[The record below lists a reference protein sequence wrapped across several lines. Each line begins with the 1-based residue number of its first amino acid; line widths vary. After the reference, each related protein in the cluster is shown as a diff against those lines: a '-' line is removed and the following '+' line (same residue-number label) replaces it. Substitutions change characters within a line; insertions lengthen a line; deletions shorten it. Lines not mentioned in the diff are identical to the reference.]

1 MASTLTTTPAA
12 EITARLD
19 RLPMTRHM
27 WMLVLLI
34 SLGGWFDTYA
44 IFLTG
49 SIAPG
54 MFADKIFTPTTVSLF
69 GFTGLASFIAA
80 LFAGLF
86 IGTMFFTRAADRF
99 GRRMVFTFSLVW
111 YCVATLIMAFQST
124 PAAIN
129 FWRFVAGV
137 GIGVELVTVDTFI
150 SELVPKRAR
159 GRIFAVQQSIGF
171 IPVPLVGLLAWLLN
185 PIAPLGL
192 SGWRWVVII
201 GSVGA
206 LIVWFVR
213 LKLPESPRWLAQ
225 QGRVAEADKIMS
237 AIEAQVARECG
248 GTLPAVDPPV
258 PEDPRK
264 GTLREIFNP
273 TYRSRT
279 IMLSIAN
286 FCQTIGFYGFANW
299 VPTLLIAKGIH
310 VSQTLEYSFIIAF
323 AYPIFPLIS
332 TLFADRIERKW
343 QVCLSCIGI
352 AAFGIAFAF
361 QTEALPLIIIG
372 TFQTM
377 MNAWLSFSAHNYQS
391 ELFPTRIRAT
401 AVGFVYSWSRFST
414 IFTGFFIAAILQQ
427 FGVPG
432 VFMFVASA
440 MAVVVLSIAVWGPR
454 TNHLSLEEIARVSP
468 AEGEPI
474 PVRVRGA

>member
-1 MASTLTTTPAA
+1 MASGLIVTPAA

-86 IGTMFFTRAADRF
+86 IGTMFFTQAADRF
-99 GRRMVFTFSLVW
+99 GRRAVFTYSLVW
-111 YCVATLIMAFQST
+111 YCIATLVMAFQYT
-124 PAAIN
+124 PN
-129 FWRFVAGV
+129 GVNLWRFIAGI

-159 GRIFAVQQSIGF
+159 GKIFAIQQSIGF
-171 IPVPLVGLLAWLLN
+171 IPVPVVALLAWLLN
-185 PIAPLGL
+185 PTAPFGL

-206 LIVWFVR
+206 IIVWFVR
-213 LKLPESPRWLAQ
+213 LRMPESPRWLAQ
-225 QGRVAEADKIMS
+225 QGRVDEADRVMC
-237 AIEAQVARECG
+237 AIEAKVAAEAG
-248 GTLPAVDPPV
+248 GPLPV
-258 PEDPRK
+258 PEAPVVEDPRK
-264 GTLREIFNP
+264 GKLSEIFNP

-279 IMLSIAN
+279 IMLSVAN
-286 FCQTIGFYGFANW
+286 FFQTIGFYGFANW
-299 VPTLLIAKGIH
+299 VPTLLIANGIH

-323 AYPIFPLIS
+323 AYPLFPLFS

-352 AAFGIAFAF
+352 AAFGVAFAF
-361 QTEALPLIIIG
+361 QTGAVALIIIG
-372 TFQTM
+372 TVQTM
-377 MNAWLSFSAHNYQS
+377 MNAWLSFSAHNYQA

-414 IFTGFFIAAILQQ
+414 IFTGFIIAATLQR

-432 VFMFVASA
+432 VFLFIAGA
-440 MAVVVLSIAVWGPR
+440 MAIVVVSVGLFGPR
-454 TNHLSLEEIARVSP
+454 TNRLSLEEIAR
-468 AEGEPI
+468 
-474 PVRVRGA
+474 PVGQES

>member
-1 MASTLTTTPAA
+1 MNSMLQATPAA

-54 MFADKIFTPTTVSLF
+54 MFADKIFTPTTVSFF

-80 LFAGLF
+80 LFTGLF
-86 IGTMFFTRAADRF
+86 IGTMFFTQAADRF
-99 GRRMVFTFSLVW
+99 GRRTVFTYSLVW
-111 YCVATLIMAFQST
+111 YCVATLVMAFQYT
-124 PAAIN
+124 PGGIN
-129 FWRFVAGV
+129 LWRMIAGI

-159 GRIFAVQQSIGF
+159 GKTFAIQQSIGF
-171 IPVPLVGLLAWLLN
+171 IPVPVVALLAWVLN
-185 PIAPLGL
+185 PLTPFGL

-206 LIVWFVR
+206 IIVWFVR

-225 QGRVAEADKIMS
+225 QGRLDEANRVMA
-237 AIEAQVARECG
+237 AIEAKVAAEAG
-248 GTLPAVDPPV
+248 SVLPAPEPPV
-258 PEDPRK
+258 AEDPRK
-264 GTLREIFNP
+264 GTLAEIFNR

-279 IMLSIAN
+279 IMLSVAN
-286 FCQTIGFYGFANW
+286 FFQTIGFYGFANW

-323 AYPIFPLIS
+323 AYPLFPLLS
-332 TLFADRIERKW
+332 SLFADRIERKW

-352 AAFGIAFAF
+352 AVFGIAFSF
-361 QTEALPLIIIG
+361 QAEAVPLIIIG
-372 TFQTM
+372 TLQTM
-377 MNAWLSFSAHNYQS
+377 MNAWLSFSIHNYQS
-391 ELFPTRIRAT
+391 ELFPTRVRAR
-401 AVGFVYSWSRFST
+401 AVGFVYAWSRFSA
-414 IFTGFFIAAILQQ
+414 IFTGFIIAATLQR

-432 VFMFVASA
+432 VFMFVAGA
-440 MAVVVLSIAVWGPR
+440 MAVVVLSIAVFGPR
-454 TNHLSLEEIARVSP
+454 TNHRSLEEISR
-468 AEGEPI
+468 
-474 PVRVRGA
+474 PVAQRG

>member
-1 MASTLTTTPAA
+1 MDSTLMATPAA

-19 RLPMTRHM
+19 RLPMTRHI
-27 WMLVLLI
+27 WVLVLLI

-54 MFADKIFTPTTVSLF
+54 MFADKIFTPTTVSFF

-80 LFAGLF
+80 LFTGLF
-86 IGTMFFTRAADRF
+86 IGTMFFTQAADRF
-99 GRRMVFTFSLVW
+99 GRRTVFTYSLVW
-111 YCVATLIMAFQST
+111 YCVATLVMAFQT
-124 PAAIN
+124 TAGGIN
-129 FWRFVAGV
+129 LWRMIAGI

-159 GRIFAVQQSIGF
+159 GKTFAIQQSIGF
-171 IPVPLVGLLAWLLN
+171 IPVPLVALLAWVLN
-185 PIAPLGL
+185 PTAPFGL

-206 LIVWFVR
+206 IIVWFVR

-225 QGRVAEADKIMS
+225 QGRLAEADQVMRT
-237 AIEAQVARECG
+237 IEAKVAAQSG
-248 GTLPAVDPPV
+248 GTLPAPEPPV
-258 PEDPRK
+258 VEDPRK
-264 GTLREIFNP
+264 GKLVEIFNP

-279 IMLSIAN
+279 IMLSVAN
-286 FCQTIGFYGFANW
+286 FFQTIGFYGFANW

-323 AYPIFPLIS
+323 AYPIFPLLS
-332 TLFADRIERKW
+332 SLFADRIERKW
-343 QVCLSCIGI
+343 QVCLSCLGI
-352 AAFGIAFAF
+352 AVFGIAFSF
-361 QTEALPLIIIG
+361 QTEAVPLIIIG
-372 TFQTM
+372 TLQTM

-414 IFTGFFIAAILQQ
+414 IFTGFIIAAILQH
-427 FGVPG
+427 FGVPA
-432 VFMFVASA
+432 VFLFVACA
-440 MAVVVLSIAVWGPR
+440 MGVVILSIAMFGPR
-454 TNHLSLEEIARVSP
+454 TNHRSLEEISRHVP
-468 AEGEPI
+468 
-474 PVRVRGA
+474 RGNELQPDQVA

>member
-1 MASTLTTTPAA
+1 MASPLTVTPAA

-80 LFAGLF
+80 LFTGLF
-86 IGTMFFTRAADRF
+86 IGTMFFTQAADRF
-99 GRRMVFTFSLVW
+99 GRRTVFTYSLVW
-111 YCVATLIMAFQST
+111 YCLATLVMAFQTT
-124 PAAIN
+124 PN
-129 FWRFVAGV
+129 GVNLWRMIAGV

-159 GRIFAVQQSIGF
+159 GTTFALQQSIGF
-171 IPVPLVGLLAWLLN
+171 IPVPLVALLAWLLN
-185 PIAPLGL
+185 PTAPLGL

-206 LIVWFVR
+206 IIVWFVR

-225 QGRVAEADKIMS
+225 QGRLAEAEQVMN
-237 AIEAQVARECG
+237 AIERKVAAESG
-248 GTLPAVDPPV
+248 GVLPAPEPPV
-258 PEDPRK
+258 VEDPRA
-264 GTLREIFNP
+264 GRFAEIFNP
-273 TYRSRT
+273 PYRGRT
-279 IMLSIAN
+279 IMLSVAN
-286 FCQTIGFYGFANW
+286 FFQTIGFYGFANW

-323 AYPIFPLIS
+323 AYPLFPLVS
-332 TLFADRIERKW
+332 TVFADRIERKW
-343 QVCLSCIGI
+343 QVCLSCVGI
-352 AAFGIAFAF
+352 AVFGILFSV
-361 QTEALPLIIIG
+361 QTEAVPLIIIG
-372 TFQTM
+372 TLQTM

-391 ELFPTRIRAT
+391 ELFPTRVRAR

-414 IFTGFFIAAILQQ
+414 IFTGFFIAAILQR

-440 MAVVVLSIAVWGPR
+440 MAVVVISIAVFGPR
-454 TNHLSLEEIARVSP
+454 TNHRSLEEISNP
-468 AEGEPI
+468 ASRRSI
-474 PVRVRGA
+474 VQADRAT

>member
-1 MASTLTTTPAA
+1 MASTLIATPAA
-12 EITARLD
+12 QITARLD

-80 LFAGLF
+80 LFTGLF
-86 IGTMFFTRAADRF
+86 IGTMFFTQAADRF
-99 GRRMVFTFSLVW
+99 GRRTVFTYSLIW
-111 YCVATLIMAFQST
+111 YCIATLVMAFQYT
-124 PAAIN
+124 PTGIN
-129 FWRFVAGV
+129 LWRMIAGV

-150 SELVPKRAR
+150 SELVPKQAR
-159 GRIFAVQQSIGF
+159 GKTFAIQQSIGF
-171 IPVPLVGLLAWLLN
+171 IPVPVVGLLAWLLN
-185 PIAPLGL
+185 PTAPFGL

-201 GSVGA
+201 GSLGA
-206 LIVWFVR
+206 IIVWFAR

-225 QGRVAEADKIMS
+225 QGRFAEANQVMS
-237 AIEAQVARECG
+237 AIEAKVAAELGRP
-248 GTLPAVDPPV
+248 LPAPEPPIA
-258 PEDPRK
+258 EDPRK
-264 GTLREIFNP
+264 GKLSEIFNS

-279 IMLSIAN
+279 IMLSISN
-286 FCQTIGFYGFANW
+286 FFQTIGFYGFANW

-323 AYPIFPLIS
+323 AYPLFPLVS
-332 TLFADRIERKW
+332 SVFADRIERKW
-343 QVCLSCIGI
+343 QVCWSCIGI
-352 AAFGIAFAF
+352 AVFGIAFSF
-361 QTEALPLIIIG
+361 QTQALPLIIIG
-372 TFQTM
+372 TLQTM
-377 MNAWLSFSAHNYQS
+377 MNAWLSFSAHNYQA
-391 ELFPTRIRAT
+391 ELFPTRVRAT

-414 IFTGFFIAAILQQ
+414 IFTGFIIAAILQR

-440 MAVVVLSIAVWGPR
+440 MAVVVLSVALFGPR
-454 TNHLSLEEIARVSP
+454 TNQRSLEEISR
-468 AEGEPI
+468 
-474 PVRVRGA
+474 PVQQRG

>member
-1 MASTLTTTPAA
+1 MASTLIVTPAA

-54 MFADKIFTPTTVSLF
+54 MFADKIFTPTTASLF

-86 IGTMFFTRAADRF
+86 VGTMFFTQAADRF
-99 GRRMVFTFSLVW
+99 GRRTVFTYSLVW
-111 YCVATLIMAFQST
+111 YCIATFVMAFQYT
-124 PAAIN
+124 PQGVN
-129 FWRFVAGV
+129 FWRMVAGV

-159 GRIFAVQQSIGF
+159 GRTFAIQQSIGF
-171 IPVPLVGLLAWLLN
+171 IPVPLVALLAWLLN
-185 PIAPLGL
+185 PTAPFGL

-225 QGRVAEADKIMS
+225 QGRIAEADRVMT
-237 AIEAQVARECG
+237 AIEAKVAAEYG
-248 GTLPAVDPPV
+248 GILPEPEAPV
-258 PEDPRK
+258 VEDPREGK
-264 GTLREIFNP
+264 LSEIFNP

-279 IMLSIAN
+279 IMLSVAN

-310 VSQTLEYSFIIAF
+310 VSQTLEYAFIIAF
-323 AYPIFPLIS
+323 AYPLFPLIS
-332 TLFADRIERKW
+332 SLFADRIERKW

-352 AAFGIAFAF
+352 AVFGIAFSL
-361 QTEALPLIIIG
+361 QTEAVPLIIIG
-372 TFQTM
+372 TLQTM

-391 ELFPTRIRAT
+391 ELFPTRIRAR

-414 IFTGFFIAAILQQ
+414 IFTGFFIAAILQH

-440 MAVVVLSIAVWGPR
+440 MAIVVLSIAVFGPR
-454 TNHLSLEEIARVSP
+454 TNSRSLEEISR
-468 AEGEPI
+468 
-474 PVRVRGA
+474 PVTQKG

>member
-1 MASTLTTTPAA
+1 MASTLIATPAA

-80 LFAGLF
+80 LFTGLF

-99 GRRMVFTFSLVW
+99 GRRTVFTYSLVW
-111 YCVATLIMAFQST
+111 YCVATLIMAFQYT
-124 PAAIN
+124 PGGIN
-129 FWRFVAGV
+129 LWRMIAGI

-159 GRIFAVQQSIGF
+159 GRTFAVQQSIGF
-171 IPVPLVGLLAWLLN
+171 IPVPLVALLAWILN
-185 PIAPLGL
+185 PTAPLGL
-192 SGWRWVVII
+192 SGWRWVVIV

-225 QGRVAEADKIMS
+225 QGRVAEADKVMS
-237 AIEAQVARECG
+237 AIEAQVAKECG
-248 GTLPAVDPPV
+248 GTLPMPDAPV
-258 PEDPRK
+258 AEDPRK
-264 GTLREIFNP
+264 GTLAEIFNP

-279 IMLSIAN
+279 IMLSVAN

-323 AYPIFPLIS
+323 AYPLFPLVS

-361 QTEALPLIIIG
+361 QTEAVPLIIIG

-414 IFTGFFIAAILQQ
+414 IFTGFFIAAILQH

-440 MAVVVLSIAVWGPR
+440 MAVVVVSIAMWGPR
-454 TNHLSLEEIARVSP
+454 TNHRSLEEIALVLP
-468 AEGEPI
+468 MQPE
-474 PVRVRGA
+474 PVRVRSR

>member
-1 MASTLTTTPAA
+1 MATAPMVTPAA

-54 MFADKIFTPTTVSLF
+54 LFADKIFTPTTVSLF

-80 LFAGLF
+80 LFTGLF
-86 IGTMFFTRAADRF
+86 VGTMFFTQAADRF
-99 GRRMVFTFSLVW
+99 GRRAVFTWSLVW
-111 YCVATLIMAFQST
+111 YCLATLVMAFQT
-124 PAAIN
+124 TAGGVN
-129 FWRFVAGV
+129 LWRLIAGI

-150 SELVPKRAR
+150 SELVPKRSR
-159 GRIFAVQQSIGF
+159 GRTFAIQQSIGF
-171 IPVPLVGLLAWLLN
+171 IPVPLVALLAWKLN
-185 PIAPLGL
+185 PLTPFGL

-206 LIVWFVR
+206 ITVWFVR

-225 QGRVAEADKIMS
+225 QGRVAEADAVMRG
-237 AIEAQVARECG
+237 IEGRVAAESG
-248 GTLPAVDPPV
+248 GALPEPEAPV
-258 PEDPRK
+258 AEDPRR
-264 GTLREIFNP
+264 GTLGEIFSP
-273 TYRSRT
+273 SYRGRT
-279 IMLSIAN
+279 VMLSVAN
-286 FCQTIGFYGFANW
+286 FFQTIGFYGFANW

-323 AYPIFPLIS
+323 AYPLFPLVS

-343 QVCLSCIGI
+343 QVCFACIGI
-352 AAFGIAFAF
+352 AVFGIAFSL
-361 QTEALPLIIIG
+361 QTQAAPLIIIG
-372 TFQTM
+372 TLQTM
-377 MNAWLSFSAHNYQS
+377 MNAWLSFSAHNYQA

-414 IFTGFFIAAILQQ
+414 IFTGFIIAAILQR
-427 FGVPG
+427 FGVPA
-432 VFMFVASA
+432 VFLFVASA
-440 MAVVVLSIAVWGPR
+440 MGVVVLSIGVFGPP
-454 TNHLSLEEIARVSP
+454 TNHRSLEEISSLAP
-468 AEGEPI
+468 AGL
-474 PVRVRGA
+474 RGAD

>member
-1 MASTLTTTPAA
+1 MDPTLTITPAA

-80 LFAGLF
+80 LFTGLF
-86 IGTMFFTRAADRF
+86 IGTMFFTQAADRF
-99 GRRMVFTFSLVW
+99 GRRTVFTYSLVW
-111 YCVATLIMAFQST
+111 YCIATLVMAFQYT
-124 PAAIN
+124 PGGVN
-129 FWRFVAGV
+129 LWRLIAGI

-159 GRIFAVQQSIGF
+159 GKTFAIQQSIGF
-171 IPVPLVGLLAWLLN
+171 IPVPLVALLAWLLN
-185 PIAPLGL
+185 PTAPLGL

-206 LIVWFVR
+206 IIVWFVR

-225 QGRVAEADKIMS
+225 QGRIEEADRVMM
-237 AIEAQVARECG
+237 AIETRVAAESKYP
-248 GTLPAVDPPV
+248 LPPPEPPV
-258 PEDPRK
+258 VEDSRK
-264 GTLREIFNP
+264 GRLVEIFNP

-279 IMLSIAN
+279 LMLSIAN
-286 FCQTIGFYGFANW
+286 FFQTIGFYGFANW

-323 AYPIFPLIS
+323 AYPLFPLIS
-332 TLFADRIERKW
+332 SLFADRIERKW

-352 AAFGIAFAF
+352 AAFGIAFSF
-361 QTEALPLIIIG
+361 QTEAVPLIIIG
-372 TFQTM
+372 TLQTM

-391 ELFPTRIRAT
+391 ELFPTRVRAT

-414 IFTGFFIAAILQQ
+414 IFTGFIIAAILQR
-427 FGVPG
+427 FGVPA

-440 MAVVVLSIAVWGPR
+440 MGVVVLSVAMFGPR
-454 TNHLSLEEIARVSP
+454 TNHRSLEEISRSVPQA
-468 AEGEPI
+468 G
-474 PVRVRGA
+474 

>member
-1 MASTLTTTPAA
+1 MAPTLIATPAA

-80 LFAGLF
+80 LFTGLF
-86 IGTMFFTRAADRF
+86 IGTMFFTQAADRF
-99 GRRMVFTFSLVW
+99 GRRTVFTYSLVW
-111 YCVATLIMAFQST
+111 YCVATLVMAFQYTAGS
-124 PAAIN
+124 IN
-129 FWRFVAGV
+129 LWRMIAGI

-159 GRIFAVQQSIGF
+159 GKTFAIQQSIGF
-171 IPVPLVGLLAWLLN
+171 IPVPLVALLAWLLN
-185 PIAPLGL
+185 PTAPLGL

-206 LIVWFVR
+206 IIVWFVR

-225 QGRVAEADKIMS
+225 QGRLEEANRVMTR
-237 AIEAQVARECG
+237 IEARVAAESGRP
-248 GTLPAVDPPV
+248 LPAPEPPV
-258 PEDPRK
+258 VEDPRR
-264 GTLREIFNP
+264 GRLSEIFNP

-279 IMLSIAN
+279 IMLSVAN
-286 FCQTIGFYGFANW
+286 FFQTIGFYGFANW

-323 AYPIFPLIS
+323 AYPLFPLVS
-332 TLFADRIERKW
+332 CLFADRIERKW

-352 AAFGIAFAF
+352 ATFGIAFSF
-361 QTEALPLIIIG
+361 QTEAVPLIIIG
-372 TFQTM
+372 TLQTM

-414 IFTGFFIAAILQQ
+414 IFTGFIIAAILQR

-440 MAVVVLSIAVWGPR
+440 MGVVVISIALFGPR
-454 TNHLSLEEIARVSP
+454 TNHRSLEEISR
-468 AEGEPI
+468 
-474 PVRVRGA
+474 PVPERG